1 MKIACITYRSWA
13 SEIYNKLA
21 KTYDENE
28 FLLIHSKENFSEEEV
43 KSFKPDI
50 ILWYGW
56 SWMISNE
63 FVDNYESIMLH
74 PSPLPKYRGGSPIQ
88 NQIINGETNSAVTL
102 FRMTNELDKGDIY
115 IQEEL
120 SLEGKIEDIFGRIKQ
135 IGFEATC
142 KVLEGDYIL
151 KPQKEENAT
160 YYKRRTPEQ
169 SEITSEELNEMP
181 GIYLYNK
188 IRMLTGPYPR
198 AYITTSDGKKLIL
211 NDVSLAKK

>member
-21 KTYDENE
+21 KTYDEHE
-28 FLLIHSKENFSEEEV
+28 FLLIHSKENFSEEGV

-88 NQIINGETNSAVTL
+88 NQIINGETKSAVTL
-102 FRMTNELDKGDIY
+102 FRMTKELDKGDIY
-115 IQEEL
+115 IQQEI
-120 SLEGKIEDIFGRIKQ
+120 SLNGYIEDIFERIIKV
-135 IGFEATC
+135 GYETTC
-142 KVLEGDYIL
+142 KVFDGEYIL
-151 KPQKEENAT
+151 TPQKEENAT
-160 YYKRRTPEQ
+160 YYERRTPSE
-169 SEITSEELNEMP
+169 SEITLVELSSKP
-181 GIYLYNK
+181 GRYIYNK
-188 IRMLTGPYPR
+188 VRMLTGPYPR
-198 AYITTSDGKKLIL
+198 AFIRTSDGKKIIFQ
-211 NDVSLAKK
+211 NVDIIE

>member
-21 KTYDENE
+21 KTYDVHD
-28 FLLIHSKENFSEEEV
+28 FLLIHSKENFSEEEL

-56 SWMISNE
+56 SWMITSE

-88 NQIINGETNSAVTL
+88 NQIINGETESAVTL
-102 FRMTNELDKGDIY
+102 FRITNELDKGDIY
-115 IQEEL
+115 IQQKI
-120 SLEGKIEDIFGRIKQ
+120 SLDGEIEDIFERIVKV
-135 IGFEATC
+135 GFEATC
-142 KVLEGDYIL
+142 KVIEGDYEL
-151 KPQKEENAT
+151 QSQNDEDAT
-160 YYKRRTPEQ
+160 YYKRRTPNQ
-169 SEITSEELNEMP
+169 SQITMEEIKNES
-181 GIYLYNK
+181 GKYLYNK

-198 AYITTSDGKKLIL
+198 AYLITSDGKKLNL
-211 NDVSLAKK
+211 NSASLED